1 MPVGACRIDK
11 SDLPTRRG
19 TYRSTKARYG
29 TASAPSAERI
39 ASLRVPRVAKPICRA
54 EAVGRGGDRVD
65 PSAFVRTISDLAAKR
80 EPFAVASVVRTEGS
94 TLGKPGFKV
103 VISKDGNIVHG
114 TLGGGCPDGPIVAVG
129 RETMESGTPR
139 VVRVHLVD
147 VTRAVQGTVTAE
159 SPDDIYVETNCG
171 GTMEIYVEPY
181 LPPHR
186 LVIVGQGGRDELED
200 QLVHLGK
207 RLGYEV
213 VVVDHLPGLMEKP
226 DQLITETDYDLKGF
240 PFGPRDAVVVLTKG
254 ERDIPVLKA
263 LSQVHVGYVGMLSSR
278 SRTAQ
283 NVAALRADGVP
294 ETFIAALHT
303 PIGLDLGARTPAE
316 IALAILAE
324 VVAVRQGRTLQRHTG

>member
-1 MPVGACRIDK
+1 M
-11 SDLPTRRG
+11 
-19 TYRSTKARYG
+19 
-29 TASAPSAERI
+29 
-39 ASLRVPRVAKPICRA
+39 
-54 EAVGRGGDRVD
+54 D
-65 PSAFVRTISDLAAKR
+65 PAAFVRTISDLASRR

-103 VISKDGNIVHG
+103 VISQDGEIVHG
-114 TLGGGCPDGPIVAVG
+114 TLGGGCPDGPIVTVG
-129 RETMESGTPR
+129 LQTMETGTPR

-147 VTRAVQGTVTAE
+147 VTQAVHGTVAAE
-159 SPDDIYVETNCG
+159 SPDEIYVETNCG

-226 DQLITETDYDLKGF
+226 DQLIEEMDYDLAKF

-254 ERDIPVLKA
+254 ERDLPVLKA
-263 LSQVHVGYVGMLSSR
+263 LSQVKVGYVGMLSSR
-278 SRTAQ
+278 SRTQQ
-283 NVAALRADGVP
+283 NLAALRADGVP
-294 ETFIAALHT
+294 DSFLASLHT

-316 IALAILAE
+316 LALAILAE
-324 VVAVRQGRTLQRHTG
+324 VVAVRQGRNLQRHAG

>member
-1 MPVGACRIDK
+1 M
-11 SDLPTRRG
+11 
-19 TYRSTKARYG
+19 
-29 TASAPSAERI
+29 
-39 ASLRVPRVAKPICRA
+39 
-54 EAVGRGGDRVD
+54 D
-65 PSAFVRTISDLAAKR
+65 PSAFVRTISGLASKH

-103 VISKDGNIVHG
+103 VISKDGSIVQG

-129 RETMESGTPR
+129 LQTIETGTPR

-147 VTRAVQGTVTAE
+147 VTQAVHGTVAAE

-181 LPPHR
+181 LPPNR

-200 QLVHLGK
+200 QLVHFGK

-213 VVVDHLPGLMEKP
+213 VVVDHLPGITEKP
-226 DQLITETDYDLKGF
+226 DQLIAEMDFDLATF

-254 ERDIPVLKA
+254 ERDLAVLKA
-263 LSQVHVGYVGMLSSR
+263 LSRVQVGYVGMLSSR
-278 SRTAQ
+278 SRTQQ
-283 NVAALRADGVP
+283 NFAALRADGVP
-294 ETFIAALHT
+294 DAFLATMHT

-324 VVAVRQGRTLQRHTG
+324 IVAVRQGRTLARHTG

>member
-1 MPVGACRIDK
+1 M
-11 SDLPTRRG
+11 
-19 TYRSTKARYG
+19 
-29 TASAPSAERI
+29 
-39 ASLRVPRVAKPICRA
+39 
-54 EAVGRGGDRVD
+54 D
-65 PSAFVRTISDLAAKR
+65 PSAFVRTISGLASKH

-103 VISKDGNIVHG
+103 VISKDGTIVQG

-129 RETMESGTPR
+129 LQTIETGTPR

-147 VTRAVQGTVTAE
+147 VTQAVHGTVAAE

-181 LPPHR
+181 LPPNR

-213 VVVDHLPGLMEKP
+213 VVVDHLPGLTEKP
-226 DQLITETDYDLKGF
+226 DQLIAEMDYDLATF

-254 ERDIPVLKA
+254 ERDLAVLKA
-263 LSQVHVGYVGMLSSR
+263 LARVQVGYVGMLSSR
-278 SRTAQ
+278 SRTQQ
-283 NVAALRADGVP
+283 NFAALRADGVP
-294 ETFIAALHT
+294 EAFLVSLHT

-316 IALAILAE
+316 IALAVLAE
-324 VVAVRQGRTLQRHTG
+324 IVAVRQGRNLARHTG

>member
-1 MPVGACRIDK
+1 
-11 SDLPTRRG
+11 
-19 TYRSTKARYG
+19 
-29 TASAPSAERI
+29 
-39 ASLRVPRVAKPICRA
+39 
-54 EAVGRGGDRVD
+54 VD
-65 PSAFVRTISDLAAKR
+65 PAAFVRTISDLASRR
-80 EPFAVASVVRTEGS
+80 EPFAVASVVKTEGS

-103 VISKDGNIVHG
+103 VISKDGNIVQG

-129 RETMESGTPR
+129 LQTMETGAPR

-147 VTRAVQGTVTAE
+147 VTQAVHGTVAAE
-159 SPDDIYVETNCG
+159 SPDEIYVETNCG

-213 VVVDHLPGLMEKP
+213 AVVDHLPGLAEKP
-226 DQLITETDYDLKGF
+226 DQLIEEVDYDLAKF

-254 ERDIPVLKA
+254 ERDLPVLKA
-263 LSQVHVGYVGMLSSR
+263 LSTVKVGYVGMLSSL
-278 SRTAQ
+278 SRTQQ
-283 NVAALRADGVP
+283 NLAALRADGVP
-294 ETFIAALHT
+294 EPFLASLHA

-324 VVAVRQGRTLQRHTG
+324 VVAVRQGRTLARHRG

>member
-1 MPVGACRIDK
+1 
-11 SDLPTRRG
+11 
-19 TYRSTKARYG
+19 
-29 TASAPSAERI
+29 
-39 ASLRVPRVAKPICRA
+39 
-54 EAVGRGGDRVD
+54 VD
-65 PSAFVRTISDLAAKR
+65 PSAYVRTISDLASRR

-129 RETMESGTPR
+129 LETLETGTPR

-147 VTRAVQGTVTAE
+147 VTQAVHGTVAAE

-200 QLVHLGK
+200 QLVHFGK

-213 VVVDHLPGLMEKP
+213 VVVDHLPGLTEKP
-226 DQLITETDYDLKGF
+226 DQLIAEMDYDLAKF

-254 ERDIPVLKA
+254 ERDLPVLVA
-263 LSQVHVGYVGMLSSR
+263 LSRVPLAYVGMLSSR
-278 SRTAQ
+278 SRTQQ
-283 NVAALRADGVP
+283 NFAALRADGVP
-294 ETFIAALHT
+294 ESFLASLHT

-324 VVAVRQGRTLQRHTG
+324 IVAVRQGHHLQRHAGSG